1 MFLAE
6 RLVAPSAAQL
16 LCKLN
21 DLLHD
26 DLECAGY
33 FITACCAVFDAT
45 TRELNYAS
53 AGHPPP
59 LLLRAGETRCT
70 TLDADGC
77 LLGIAKIADFTDVK
91 VMLRTGDI
99 VVFYTDGITEMQN
112 ASRRN
117 VRCGPPRR
125 GSGDASRRRTRDGWS
140 PEFWRRLSTFAGG
153 TPPEDDLTI
162 VVMKLVA

>member
-1 MFLAE
+1 
-6 RLVAPSAAQL
+6 

-21 DLLHD
+21 DLLHA

-59 LLLRAGETRCT
+59 LLLRGGERGCT

-91 VMLRTGDI
+91 VKLQTGDI

-112 ASRRN
+112 AAGAMFGVGRLGETVAANRAEDPETM
-117 VRCGPPRR
+117 VARVL
-125 GSGDASRRRTRDGWS
+125 ATLDG
-140 PEFWRRLSTFAGG
+140 FAGG
-153 TPPEDDLTI
+153 TVPEDDLTI
-162 VVMKLVA
+162 VVMKLTA